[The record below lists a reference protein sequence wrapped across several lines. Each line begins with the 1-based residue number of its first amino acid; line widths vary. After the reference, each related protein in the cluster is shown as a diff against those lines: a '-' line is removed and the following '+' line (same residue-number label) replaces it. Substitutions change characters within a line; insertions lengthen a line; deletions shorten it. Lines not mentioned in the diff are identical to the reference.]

1 MAKSLSTLA
10 KQLRRNHGFLL
21 VPSFDAGIR
30 PGSIL
35 NARRWNDIS
44 RIGHLD
50 DGLAAAALPAVNGPS
65 VCMLAD
71 FNRTHEMGVDA
82 AMELIRPR
90 ANAKAKFRRAREVVA
105 RFDSPMIWQMSLFDI
120 EDAVRADSKIWQ
132 KAIGRA
138 LLERRTR
145 VVYAVVR
152 GKLSFMFRGSG
163 ELGIDIKG
171 DIGSLRDAGLEPE
184 WKWRND
190 ATLESKKEL
199 TIAVETARYV
209 ERRQA
214 FRPMAAKV

>member
-1 MAKSLSTLA
+1 MAKSLNTLA

-21 VPSFDAGIR
+21 VTSFDAGIV
-30 PGSIL
+30 PGTIL

-50 DGLAAAALPAVNGPS
+50 DGLDAAALPAVDGPA

-71 FNRTHEMGVDA
+71 FNRSHEMGVDA
-82 AMELIRPR
+82 ALQLIRPR
-90 ANAKAKFRRAREVVA
+90 GDVSTRFRRAKEVVA
-105 RFDSPMIWQMSLFDI
+105 RFDSPMIRQMSLFDI
-120 EDAVRADSKIWQ
+120 EDAVRANDSIWD

-138 LLERRTR
+138 LVERRTR
-145 VVYAVVR
+145 LVYAVVSGR
-152 GKLSFMFRGSG
+152 LSFMFRGTG
-163 ELGIDIKG
+163 EFGIDIRTDVG
-171 DIGSLRDAGLEPE
+171 NLHDVGLEPE
-184 WKWRND
+184 WKWRNE